1 MKESK
6 SLRKRRLIYTIS
18 SKMKQSNVQC
28 IYEDID
34 YRKFNEAE
42 EVVSPNEMTK
52 KQMRICKQEN
62 IKSKPFKRNLRKYV
76 VYHKCH
82 KHRYFLHS
90 AMFLL
95 ISILFITLLRVSN
108 CQKATLSLRQGLFR
122 SEEDFNNFKE
132 AQHALLKNKNVNIN
146 LRTNPGIRQTPQIQ
160 KRLGQLNQL
169 QKITGALN
177 GGVRDVALRSKPNRN
192 GILHRSKLDKSIPP
206 NQKRI
211 LNPGNRNVALRQKQH
226 PILAPTG
233 SNRHEIIRNWESY
246 KVKRQNKQ
254 PFPREDSNLEY
265 RYVDVTSEGQVLPP
279 IRRNERIDIEEDDL
293 LSRPQRP
300 IAYYPNTD
308 NDENTNYYPKEIEE
322 TNDRNTRPLRPF
334 ISGKGPK
341 KSSLPSF
348 PNFIPKFPTFPR
360 SPSFENKNERKKQT
374 PINRVRLDP
383 TSTPRR
389 TTTRTPWTTSVRY
402 QKC

>member
-1 MKESK
+1 MKFSNGQGIYENIGHIKRSKAKEVVLPGES
-6 SLRKRRLIYTIS
+6 LQ
-18 SKMKQSNVQC
+18 KQSLN
-28 IYEDID
+28 
-34 YRKFNEAE
+34 
-42 EVVSPNEMTK
+42 
-52 KQMRICKQEN
+52 CKQEDV
-62 IKSKPFKRNLRKYV
+62 KSNAFKRKLTKYV
-76 VYHKCH
+76 VSQKCH
-82 KHRYFLHS
+82 NHRYFSHKE
-90 AMFLL
+90 MFLF
-95 ISILFITLLRVSN
+95 ISISLIILLRVSN
-108 CQKATLSLRQGLFR
+108 CQKAKISIGQGLFR

-132 AQHALLKNKNVNIN
+132 AQHALLQNKNLNIN
-146 LRTNPGIRQTPQIQ
+146 LRKNPGIRQTPQIQ

-177 GGVRDVALRSKPNRN
+177 GGVTLRSNQNRN
-192 GILHRSKLDKSIPP
+192 GILHRSKLDKIIPQ

-211 LNPGNRNVALRQKQH
+211 RNPGNRNVALRQKQQ
-226 PILAPTG
+226 PIIPPTG

-246 KVKRQNKQ
+246 KVKRQNSQ
-254 PFPREDSNLEY
+254 PFPSEDPNLEY

-279 IRRNERIDIEEDDL
+279 IRRNERIDIGEDDL

-322 TNDRNTRPLRPF
+322 TNDRNNRPLRPF

-348 PNFIPKFPTFPR
+348 ANFIPKFPSFPR
-360 SPSFENKNERKKQT
+360 APPFENKNERRKQP
-374 PINRVRLDP
+374 PINRVRVDP
-383 TSTPRR
+383 TITPRR

-402 QKC
+402 EQL